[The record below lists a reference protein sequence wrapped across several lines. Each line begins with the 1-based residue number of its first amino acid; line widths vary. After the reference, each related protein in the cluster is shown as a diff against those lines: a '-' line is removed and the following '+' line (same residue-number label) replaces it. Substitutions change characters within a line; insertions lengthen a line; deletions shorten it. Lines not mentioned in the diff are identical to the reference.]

1 VNGLKVSMWVWRGSV
16 SVWRSSIGCDVASRV
31 WRSSV
36 DSSGKKSE
44 PGTVRKFLEG
54 LEVSEDDLSQFG
66 DPDEMKT
73 KLAAIFATKTQ
84 VSSCTPYLPSFKI

>member
-1 VNGLKVSMWVWRGSV
+1 M
-16 SVWRSSIGCDVASRV
+16 
-31 WRSSV
+31 
-36 DSSGKKSE
+36 DSTRKKESE

-54 LEVSEDDLSQFG
+54 LEVSEDELSQFG

-84 VSSCTPYLPSFKI
+84 VYSCSPSLI